1 MEKINWIRVICVF
14 VITQGFYWLGF
25 FAGRIRGDR
34 IKAVSDALFSC
45 MLKCLHPYVVN
56 MWESKTVPEYA
67 HFIANSLSEALD
79 VFTK

>member
-1 MEKINWIRVICVF
+1 MDKINLIRVICVF

-34 IKAVSDALFSC
+34 IKAISDALWSC
-45 MLKCLHPYVVN
+45 MLKCLHPGTVK

-67 HFIANSLSEALD
+67 NFIIKSLSEVLD
-79 VFTK
+79 AFTK